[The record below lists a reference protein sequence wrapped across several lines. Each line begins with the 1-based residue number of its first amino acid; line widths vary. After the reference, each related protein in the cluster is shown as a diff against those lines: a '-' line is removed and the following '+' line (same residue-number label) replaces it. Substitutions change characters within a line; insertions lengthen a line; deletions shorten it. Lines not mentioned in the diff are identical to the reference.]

1 MPFSQQTKVI
11 LINITSD
18 FLIPL
23 TIFHWSSFF
32 CITKI
37 DLGIMVHPLAEN
49 MTSLMD
55 IKVYGHSI
63 QSGTNACDKSNKC
76 SYICVGAPGKSSACL
91 CPDGMMKMPSGE
103 CLCPGLTQ
111 PQANKT
117 CPQSSNTCAP
127 GFFTCANKLCIPNN
141 YRCDGDDGKILFNF
155 LCKLSFIYS
164 TF

>member
-1 MPFSQQTKVI
+1 
-11 LINITSD
+11 
-18 FLIPL
+18 
-23 TIFHWSSFF
+23 
-32 CITKI
+32 
-37 DLGIMVHPLAEN
+37 MVHPLAEN

-63 QSGTNACDKSNKC
+63 QSGTNACDQSNKC

-91 CPDGMMKMPSGE
+91 CPDGMTKMSSGE

-141 YRCDGDDGKILFNF
+141 YRCDGDDGKILSDVYMIFFSKYTANAIRSKAWCPF
-155 LCKLSFIYS
+155 LV
-164 TF
+164 TH